1 MGRKGTNDTNKL
13 ASTYIVVKDSFKKID
28 DRVLDMRSCGAKI
41 DQMDISSLD
50 PQTAEKL
57 TEMKEQLV
65 SICDLTQQK
74 LTLSADQLDRLIARV
89 VEIDN
94 SAQSKMSS
102 TNEGIAGTKKGMLGG
117 KR

>member
-65 SICDLTQQK
+65 SIDLTQQK

-89 VEIDN
+89 VEIDK